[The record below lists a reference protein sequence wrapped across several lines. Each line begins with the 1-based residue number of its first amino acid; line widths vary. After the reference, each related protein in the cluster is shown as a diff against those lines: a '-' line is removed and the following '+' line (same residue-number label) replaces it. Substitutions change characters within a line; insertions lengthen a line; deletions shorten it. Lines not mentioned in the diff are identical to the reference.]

1 MVSGNR
7 WHTRSSRATF
17 GKDGGLAGV
26 RTPELLEGILISPFQ
41 TFGGED
47 LYPTLIDRAAKLAY
61 EIIKQHPFND
71 GNKRTAAALPLVV
84 PRRNGVYVLPG
95 RDDLYKTVLD
105 LADDDIEYADLIRTP
120 RGCVRA
126 QK

>member
-1 MVSGNR
+1 M
-7 WHTRSSRATF
+7 
-17 GKDGGLAGV
+17 AGV

-61 EIIKQHPFND
+61 ETIKQHPFND

-105 LADDDIEYADLIRTP
+105 LAADDIEYADLIRTL